1 MSITPA
7 PANPLLERARVT
19 WFHVFRSEWTKLW
32 SIRSTYVVLLLAA
45 LFMIGLSL
53 LIAWGFSVAF
63 EEGDFDGPASVML
76 DTTWLSL
83 QGVGL
88 AQLAIG
94 VLGVLVVSSEYSTGM
109 IRATLSAV
117 PKRLPVLTA
126 KAVLIFL
133 VTVLVMAPAAFTAFL
148 LAQTIL
154 DQYNLGASL
163 SDDGVIR
170 AVFGASLYLAAI
182 GVIGSVLGW
191 LLRSAAGAIF
201 ALVALVVIFPIV
213 LQFVTL
219 DWVQTI
225 YDYLPSTAGE
235 AIYSLGQDA
244 GISLRDLMDADRTV
258 FGPWEGYG
266 ILLAWAVGGL
276 ILAGWQL
283 LRRDA

>member
-1 MSITPA
+1 MTATTTTGRPDLGSA
-7 PANPLLERARVT
+7 KVT
-19 WFHVFRSEWTKLW
+19 WFGAFRAEWTKLW
-32 SIRSTYVVLLLAA
+32 TIRSTYFVLFLAA

-63 EEGDFDGPASVML
+63 EEGDFEGPASVML

-94 VLGVLVVSSEYSTGM
+94 VLGVLVVTSEYSTGM

-126 KAVLIFL
+126 KAVLVFL
-133 VTVLVMAPAAFTAFL
+133 VTVLVMAPAAFAAFL
-148 LAQTIL
+148 LAQNIL

-201 ALVALVVIFPIV
+201 ALVALVVILPIV

-235 AIYSLGQDA
+235 AVYSLGQEA

-266 ILLAWAVGGL
+266 VLLAWAVGGL

-283 LRRDA
+283 MRRDA